1 MNGWARHLRR
11 LRVVVLAAVTAAL
24 LAACSGDPGAAP
36 TAEPTPTDSA
46 TPFAEPT
53 PTPTAS
59 ATPTT
64 DPSQI
69 ANNVTYWYESGGEE
83 QIVSVINMAAEI
95 QARHARRAWIIDFS
109 HFFPTVHDAQKYD
122 PIPDRKTQTA
132 WSTALGHLNN
142 GAGDILDS
150 SQLGIVQSQS
160 PEQVKQEA
168 RGWKEFGGP
177 QGGRSTAPPH
187 LRPRSADGPLG
198 GPALKGHVKACCRRL
213 WSEHFPCMRGVL
225 IPNARAACKASV
237 PLMRTPGD
245 EALNCS
251 GALLQRTGG
260 DEMNKLLVGDVGRG
274 ALPDGSS
281 LP

>member
-95 QARHARRAWIIDFS
+95 QARHARRAWIVDFS

-168 RGWKEFGGP
+168 RGWKEFGEGIK
-177 QGGRSTAPPH
+177 GLKAVEARLHRTFG
-187 LRPRSADGPLG
+187 LDPLTD
-198 GPALKGHVKACCRRL
+198 P
-213 WSEHFPCMRGVL
+213 WEVL
-225 IPNARAACKASV
+225 P
-237 PLMRTPGD
+237 
-245 EALNCS
+245 
-251 GALLQRTGG
+251 
-260 DEMNKLLVGDVGRG
+260 
-274 ALPDGSS
+274 
-281 LP
+281 